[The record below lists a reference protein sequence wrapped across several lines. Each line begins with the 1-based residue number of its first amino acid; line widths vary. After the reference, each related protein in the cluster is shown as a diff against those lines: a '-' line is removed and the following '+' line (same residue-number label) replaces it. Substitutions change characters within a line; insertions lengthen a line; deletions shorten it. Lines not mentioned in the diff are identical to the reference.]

1 MDNGDRLAGFGQPS
15 DIKLITKGIQDS
27 FIDVTTEEQV
37 KKKTFSPSRLAWGS
51 GGCPR
56 NWYFLFNGVNSKET
70 ISSFAKNN
78 MQSGSDGHARMQ
90 DQILS
95 GPLDAVCEE
104 QLRNVDPPINSF
116 CDVIV
121 NLEDKRV
128 PIEIKTCN
136 DLAFEYREASRKA
149 ADYHILQ
156 LLVYMK
162 ILGTDLGFVM
172 YENKNTYDKIMIPV
186 RMTPEHQETI
196 DNAWAWMQET
206 RKAYED
212 DEMPKYFKN
221 RRKNSKI
228 CGQCAIKEAC
238 DEAGDGTV
246 YIPLLKDYSRV

>member
-1 MDNGDRLAGFGQPS
+1 
-15 DIKLITKGIQDS
+15 
-27 FIDVTTEEQV
+27 
-37 KKKTFSPSRLAWGS
+37 
-51 GGCPR
+51 
-56 NWYFLFNGVNSKET
+56 
-70 ISSFAKNN
+70 
-78 MQSGSDGHARMQ
+78 
-90 DQILS
+90 
-95 GPLDAVCEE
+95 
-104 QLRNVDPPINSF
+104 
-116 CDVIV
+116 
-121 NLEDKRV
+121 
-128 PIEIKTCN
+128 
-136 DLAFEYREASRKA
+136 
-149 ADYHILQ
+149 
-156 LLVYMK
+156 MK